1 MKEAHVRL
9 HEAEKEMAK
18 RTQDLIMREKDMV
31 SLKLTE
37 LTAKF
42 EEVQRDYLKAM
53 KDSTVIASPSLERHE
68 ELRDLLAKITQEKD

>member
-1 MKEAHVRL
+1 
-9 HEAEKEMAK
+9 
-18 RTQDLIMREKDMV
+18 MREKDMV

-53 KDSTVIASPSLERHE
+53 KDSTVIA
-68 ELRDLLAKITQEKD
+68 